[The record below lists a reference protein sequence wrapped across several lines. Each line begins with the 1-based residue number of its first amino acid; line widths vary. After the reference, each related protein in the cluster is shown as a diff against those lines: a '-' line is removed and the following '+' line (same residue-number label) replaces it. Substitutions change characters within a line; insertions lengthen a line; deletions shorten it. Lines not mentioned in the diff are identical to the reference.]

1 MKTHITIGHR
11 IFWDIIE
18 FISHSGGIDMTRVDF
33 MGLLLVT
40 VRRIKW
46 RGKDPTCEVLVVR

>member
-1 MKTHITIGHR
+1 M
-11 IFWDIIE
+11 FWDIIE

-33 MGLLLVT
+33 MGLLLAI
-40 VRRIKW
+40 VRRINW